1 MVHSVRLED
10 PRRSPMLAQMRTR
23 KTPPTQRA
31 AIVTGA
37 SSGIGEATARRLA
50 ENGFDVAIIARR
62 KDRLEALAMEIEKAG
77 GRAIPIAA
85 DLADEQ
91 ATARAALEALEALGR
106 IDLLVNN
113 AGYSPGRAIEQIT
126 RQELRHIFD
135 VNLFS
140 ALQLIGAVTPQ
151 MRSQG
156 SGLIINLGSVAG
168 LIPAPL
174 AISYATTKIGLHAAT
189 DALRLELA
197 PFGIRLSLVIP
208 GFVDTAVFD
217 NAREESRHLRED
229 ATNPYRKT
237 MFDLDEL
244 AKRNLRN
251 PLSPND
257 VASVI
262 LRAANARR
270 PKERYYTPFSVKVQ
284 CVLFG
289 LLPTRLLDAVLLRVY
304 KLEKP

>member
-1 MVHSVRLED
+1 
-10 PRRSPMLAQMRTR
+10 
-23 KTPPTQRA
+23 
-31 AIVTGA
+31 
-37 SSGIGEATARRLA
+37 
-50 ENGFDVAIIARR
+50 
-62 KDRLEALAMEIEKAG
+62 MEIEKAG

-174 AISYATTKIGLHAAT
+174 AISYAATKIGLHAAT

>member
-1 MVHSVRLED
+1 MKTRTTSLT
-10 PRRSPMLAQMRTR
+10 RRT
-23 KTPPTQRA
+23 

-50 ENGFDVAIIARR
+50 KNGFDVALIARR
-62 KDRLEALAMEIEKAG
+62 KDRLEVIAMEIAEAG

-91 ATARAALEALEALGR
+91 ATARAAQEALDGLGR

-113 AGYSPGRAIEQIT
+113 AGYSPGRAVEQIT

-156 SGLIINLGSVAG
+156 SGLIINIGSVAG

-174 AISYATTKIGLHAAT
+174 AIPYATTKVGMHAAT

-197 PFGIRLSLVIP
+197 PFGIKLSLVIP
-208 GFVDTAVFD
+208 GFVDTAVFE
-217 NAREESRHLRED
+217 NAREESQHLRDD
-229 ATNPYRKT
+229 ATNPYLKV

-244 AKRNLRN
+244 AKKNLKN
-251 PLSPND
+251 ALSPDD
-257 VASVI
+257 VATLI
-262 LRAANARR
+262 LRVANARR
-270 PKERYYTPFSVKVQ
+270 PKERYYAPFSVRVQ
-284 CVLFG
+284 HRLLS
-289 LLPTRLLDAVLLRVY
+289 LLPARLLDAILLRVY
-304 KLEKP
+304 KLEKR

>member
-1 MVHSVRLED
+1 MTTHTA
-10 PRRSPMLAQMRTR
+10 SPTR
-23 KTPPTQRA
+23 RA
-31 AIVTGA
+31 AIITGA

-62 KDRLEALAMEIEKAG
+62 KDRLEALAKEITEAG

-85 DLADEQ
+85 DLADEA
-91 ATARAALEALEALGR
+91 ATAQAAREALEGLGR

-126 RQELRHIFD
+126 RQELHHIFD

-140 ALQLIGAVTPQ
+140 ALQLIGMVTPM

-156 SGLIINLGSVAG
+156 GGLIINVGSVAG

-174 AISYATTKIGLHAAT
+174 AVPYATTKVGMHAAT

-208 GFVDTAVFD
+208 GFVDTAVFE
-217 NAREESRHLRED
+217 NARKESQHLRD
-229 ATNPYRKT
+229 DVTNPYRQT
-237 MFDLDEL
+237 MFDLDDL
-244 AKRNLRN
+244 AKKSLRN
-251 PLSPND
+251 ALSPDD
-257 VASVI
+257 VAKVI
-262 LRAANARR
+262 LRAATSRR
-270 PKERYYTPFSVKVQ
+270 PKERYYTPFSMRVQ
-284 CVLFG
+284 HVMLG
-289 LLPTRLLDAVLLRVY
+289 MLPARLLDAILLRVY
-304 KLEKP
+304 KLKKL